1 MANLIKQAPS
11 GQAPTGQ
18 SQAPAAPAPTTAA
31 PSNGAPKAH
40 GAGGH
45 NFDYDVLV
53 LGGGP
58 GGYPAAI
65 RSAQLGMKV
74 GCIERD
80 NLGGVCL
87 NWGCIPTKAL
97 LKNAEV
103 YHNFLVAEKEWG
115 ISYDNLKVDFSK
127 VIGRSRD
134 VSSKVVK
141 GIEFLFR
148 KNKVDHIRGNGVLT
162 SKNAIEVTDKDGQ
175 KKTITAKNIVIAT
188 GGRARQL
195 PGLKP
200 DGKQVLSSTEAM
212 IMDHIPESMIV
223 IGAGAIGIE
232 FAYFYHVFGTKIT
245 IVETMDNILPVEDT
259 EVSKELEKIYKKK
272 GMNILTKSKVSAT
285 RVEGNKVSVDV
296 EPMAGGDKQTIEAEC
311 VLVAIGVQ
319 ANTENI
325 GLEQLGITTDRGFI
339 NVDEYMRTNVEGI
352 YAVGDVGGPP
362 LLAHVA
368 THEGIVCAEYIAEG
382 HAIPVDYDNIPGC
395 TYCHPQVASVG
406 QTERALKEK
415 GVEYKVGKFPFTALG
430 KAKAIGETDGFVKLI
445 FDAKY
450 GELLGAH
457 LIGPEVTELLEE
469 LVIARSHGATAQS
482 LLKTIHPHPTL
493 SEAIMEAAA
502 MAENEAIHF

>member
-1 MANLIKQAPS
+1 MANLIN
-11 GQAPTGQ
+11 Q
-18 SQAPAAPAPTTAA
+18 SKPASPVNPAIAMTSQ
-31 PSNGAPKAH
+31 PSNGA
-40 GAGGH
+40 GGGQRGGGH

-65 RSAQLGMKV
+65 RSAQLGLKV

-103 YHNFLVAEKEWG
+103 YHNFKVAPKEWG
-115 ISYDNLKVDFSK
+115 ITYDNLKVDFSK
-127 VIGRSRD
+127 VIGRSRG
-134 VSSKVVK
+134 VSDKVVK

-162 SKNAIEVTDKDGQ
+162 SKNAIEVTDKDGN
-175 KKTITAKNIVIAT
+175 KKTVTAKNIVVAT
-188 GGRARQL
+188 GGRAKML

-200 DGKQVLSSTEAM
+200 DGKQILSSTEAM
-212 IMDHIPESMIV
+212 IMDHIPESMII
-223 IGAGAIGIE
+223 IGAGAIGVE

-245 IVETMDNILPVEDT
+245 IVEAMNNVLPIEDT
-259 EVSKELEKIYKKK
+259 EVSAELEKSFKK
-272 GMNILTKSKVSAT
+272 GGMTMMTRTKVNSTKVEKG
-285 RVEGNKVSVDV
+285 RVFVEV
-296 EPMAGGDKQTIEAEC
+296 EPFEGGQKKTLEAEC

-325 GLEQLGITTDRGFI
+325 GLDKLGVNMTRGFI
-339 NVDEYMRTNVEGI
+339 DVDEYMKTNLEGI
-352 YAVGDVGGPP
+352 YAVGDVAGPP

-382 HAIPVDYDNIPGC
+382 HATPVDYDNIPGC

-406 QTERALKEK
+406 MTERALKEK

-430 KAKAIGETDGFVKLI
+430 KAKAIGETEGFVKLI

-457 LIGPEVTELLEE
+457 MIGPEVTELLEE
-469 LVIARSHGATAQS
+469 LVLARSHGATS
-482 LLKTIHPHPTL
+482 VSILKTMHPHPTL

>member
-1 MANLIKQAPS
+1 MANLINQARP
-11 GQAPTGQ
+11 A
-18 SQAPAAPAPTTAA
+18 APAAPAIPTAT
-31 PSNGAPKAH
+31 PSNGAPKH
-40 GAGGH
+40 GPGGH

-97 LKNAEV
+97 LKNAEI
-103 YHNFLVAEKEWG
+103 YHNFKVAPKEWG
-115 ISYDNLKVDFSK
+115 ITYDNLQVDFSK

-148 KNKVDHIRGNGVLT
+148 KNKVEHIRGNGVLT
-162 SKNAIEVTDKDGQ
+162 GKNAIEVTDKDGN
-175 KKTITAKNIVIAT
+175 KKTITAKSIIIAT

-200 DGKQVLSSTEAM
+200 DGKQILSSTEAM

-223 IGAGAIGIE
+223 IGAGAIGVE
-232 FAYFYHVFGTKIT
+232 FAYFYNVFGTKIT
-245 IVETMDNILPVEDT
+245 VIEAMQNILPVEDT
-259 EVSKELEKIYKKK
+259 EVSVALEKNFKKN
-272 GMNILTKSKVSAT
+272 GMTLLTKTKVAAT
-285 RVEGNKVSVDV
+285 RIEGGRAFVDI
-296 EPMAGGDKQTIEAEC
+296 EPVDGGEKKTIDAEC
-311 VLVAIGVQ
+311 ILVAIGVQ

-325 GLEQLGITTDRGFI
+325 GLEQLGITTDRSFI

-352 YAVGDVGGPP
+352 YAVGDVAGPP

-368 THEGIVCAEYIAEG
+368 THEGIVCAEFIAEG
-382 HAIPVDYDNIPGC
+382 HATPVDYDNIPGC

-406 QTERALKEK
+406 MTERAVKEK
-415 GVEYKVGKFPFTALG
+415 GIEYKVGNFPFTALG
-430 KAKAIGETDGFVKLI
+430 KAKAIGETEGFVKLI
-445 FDAKY
+445 FDKKY

-457 LIGPEVTELLEE
+457 LIGAEATELLEE
-469 LVIARSHGATAQS
+469 LVIARAHGATS
-482 LLKTIHPHPTL
+482 MSILKTMHPHPTL

-502 MAENEAIHF
+502 MAEGEAIHF

>member
-1 MANLIKQAPS
+1 MANLINQARPA
-11 GQAPTGQ
+11 GATPQAPT
-18 SQAPAAPAPTTAA
+18 AT
-31 PSNGAPKAH
+31 PSNGAPKSH
-40 GAGGH
+40 GPGGH

-97 LKNAEV
+97 LKNAEI
-103 YHNFLVAEKEWG
+103 YHNFLVAPKEWG
-115 ISYDNLKVDFSK
+115 ITYDNLKVDFSK

-148 KNKVDHIRGNGVLT
+148 KNKVDHIRGNGVIT
-162 SKNAIEVTDKDGQ
+162 SKNAIEVTDKDGN
-175 KKTITAKNIVIAT
+175 KKTVTAKNIIIAT

-195 PGLKP
+195 PGLVP
-200 DGKQVLSSTEAM
+200 DGKNILSSTEAM

-223 IGAGAIGIE
+223 IGAGAIGVE
-232 FAYFYHVFGTKIT
+232 FAYFYNVFGTKIT
-245 IVETMDNILPVEDT
+245 IIEAMPNLLPIEDT
-259 EVSKELEKIYKKK
+259 EVSVALEKSFKKS
-272 GMNILTKSKVSAT
+272 GMTIMTKTKVAST
-285 RVEGNKVSVDV
+285 KVENGRVKVEV
-296 EPMAGGDKQTIEAEC
+296 EPFEGGEKKTLEAEC
-311 VLVAIGVQ
+311 ILVAIGVQ

-325 GLEQLGITTDRGFI
+325 GLEQLGIKTTKSFI
-339 NVDEYMRTNVEGI
+339 DVDEYMRTSVDGI
-352 YAVGDVGGPP
+352 YAVGDVAGPP

-368 THEGIVCAEYIAEG
+368 THEGIVCAEFIAEG
-382 HAIPVDYDNIPGC
+382 HATPVDYDNIPGC

-406 QTERALKEK
+406 LTERAAKEK
-415 GVEYKVGKFPFTALG
+415 GIEYKVGNFPFTALG
-430 KAKAIGETDGFVKLI
+430 KAKAIGETEGFVKLI
-445 FDAKY
+445 FEAKY
-450 GELLGAH
+450 GELIGAH

-469 LVIARSHGATAQS
+469 LVIARSHGATSIS
-482 LLKTIHPHPTL
+482 LLKTIHAHPTL
-493 SEAIMEAAA
+493 SEAVMEAAA